1 MKPTSIIIEEQG
13 PRDGFQVESQWI
25 PTELKVAMIEALV
38 EAGLRQI
45 QVTSFVHP
53 KSVPQMADAEA
64 VCQQLRRR
72 EGVQYSGL
80 VLNVKGV
87 ERAIKAGL
95 THVAASLSASE
106 THSLRNAHKGIQAS
120 KVEFAQMVGL
130 AKEAGLH
137 VRGGIQ
143 CAFGCR
149 YEGAIAPEVVLDL
162 VRHHLDLGVDVIS
175 LADSTGMGHPVAIQ
189 QIMGQVVSWAPD
201 KVVNLH
207 LHDTEG
213 KGLANMLAAIDV
225 GVGSFDTAFGGMGGC
240 PFIQGATGNIAT
252 EDALHMLHQMGIQ
265 TGVNLSQVAQVSH
278 QMEDFLEK
286 KFPGKMKDFFK

>member
-1 MKPTSIIIEEQG
+1 MKVTSIIIEEQG

-38 EAGLRQI
+38 EAGLRQV

-64 VCQQLRRR
+64 VCQQISRR

-189 QIMGQVVSWAPD
+189 HIMGQVVSWAPD

-213 KGLANMLAAIDV
+213 KGLANMLAAIEV

-252 EDALHMLHQMGIQ
+252 EDALHMLYQMGIQ

-278 QMEDFLEK
+278 QMEDFLGK

>member
-1 MKPTSIIIEEQG
+1 MKATSIIIEEQG
-13 PRDGFQVESQWI
+13 PRDGFQVENQWI

-106 THSLRNAHKGIQAS
+106 THSRRNAHKGIQAS
-120 KVEFAQMVGL
+120 KVEFVQMVGL
-130 AKEAGLH
+130 AKQAGLQ

-149 YEGAIAPEVVLDL
+149 YEGTIAPEVVLDL

-189 QIMGQVVSWAPD
+189 HIMEQVVSWAPD

-213 KGLANMLAAIDV
+213 KGLANMLAAIEV

-278 QMEDFLEK
+278 QMEVFLGK
-286 KFPGKMKDFFK
+286 KFPGKMKEFFK